1 MEYALYRTLFEH
13 APVGILVADAQ
24 SYYLDANPGM
34 CQMLGYA
41 HDELVGLHASDIVT
55 QTEVSHIGPALDD
68 IQSSH
73 HYLREWEFK
82 RKDGSTFV
90 AEVNATMLPDG
101 RLLGMV
107 RDITERR
114 QSQLLSTR
122 LAAIVEDSDDAIVSQ
137 DLNGIIVSW
146 NRGAEKIFGYHAIGM
161 IGTSVLR
168 LVPPE
173 LQEQELQIMR
183 KNLRG
188 EKVPPYESVR
198 LTRERQLIEVSV
210 AASPIRDASGRLVGI
225 SKVVRDI
232 TALKTHERA
241 LIRMTRLYDA
251 LSQVNQ
257 AIVWSKTRE
266 ELFER
271 VCRVLLE
278 NGRFR
283 MAWIGWRDPATEQ
296 IVPLAVA
303 GDVSGYIKSIK
314 IYADDRPEG
323 RGPSGTAFRSGEPYI
338 CNHLLTDPNTLPWR
352 PEIERRGF
360 RASAVF
366 PITEQGTVRGVMNVY
381 SDEENFFRSEEI
393 ALLQE
398 AAGDISFAL
407 DNLMRE
413 ELRVQAEMQAQSEK
427 NFSDTMIESMPG
439 ILYFYNEEGKFLR
452 WNHNFELVSG
462 YSGTEI
468 EHMHPLDF
476 FSTAEKEILQHRIG
490 EVFATGESFVEASFV
505 AKDGSSRP
513 YFFTGRRIEFQ
524 GMPCLVGMGID
535 ISDRKT
541 AELQLRAMQGRLEA
555 VVEHLREGLVIADPD
570 GDMLRWNPESL
581 RLLGFGD
588 LEEGRRR
595 QREFGKIFE
604 IFTLDGARLAPEQ
617 WPLARVR
624 RGEAIDDFQA
634 VVRRLDFEWEKIFS
648 FTGRSVEYA
657 PGAQLAFLTLQD
669 ITERKRAERS
679 LLDSKDELEKLV
691 VARTAD
697 LQSALI
703 RAEAADQIKSA
714 FLATMSHELRTP
726 LNSIIGF
733 TGILLQS
740 LAGPLNPEQAKQ
752 LGMVQGS
759 ARHLLEL
766 INDVLDISKI
776 EAGQLQIRAA
786 PFDLRDSVERM
797 AASLRPMA
805 ERKAIA
811 FEVFIASSIGEISSD
826 QRRIEQIM
834 LNLLNNAIKFTEQGS
849 VTLRVEPQDDFYPAG
864 GGGPLRAV
872 RFQVT
877 DTGIGIKPNDL
888 SLLFQPFRQ
897 IDSGLTRQYEGTGLG
912 LVICQRLVR
921 LLQGEINVSSILGQ
935 GSTFSVTIPSRLRVS
950 S

>member
-1 MEYALYRTLFEH
+1 MEHALYRTLFEH

-24 SYYLDANPGM
+24 SYYVDANPGM

-55 QTEVSHIGPALDD
+55 QTELSHIGPALDD
-68 IQSSH
+68 IQSSQQ
-73 HYLREWEFK
+73 YLREWEFK

-173 LQEQELQIMR
+173 LQHQELQIMQ

-188 EKVPPYESVR
+188 EKVVPYESMR
-198 LTRERQLIEVSV
+198 LTREGRSIEVSV
-210 AASPIRDASGRLVGI
+210 AASPIRDASGRLIGI

-257 AIVWSKTRE
+257 AIVWSKTRD
-266 ELFER
+266 ELFDR

-303 GDVSGYIKSIK
+303 GDASGYIKSIK
-314 IYADDRPEG
+314 IYADERPEG

-338 CNHLLTDPNTLPWR
+338 CNRLLADPNTLPWR
-352 PEIERRGF
+352 AEIERRGF

-366 PITEQGTVRGVMNVY
+366 PIAEQGAVRGVLNVY
-381 SDEENFFRSEEI
+381 SDEEDFFRSEEI

-398 AAGDISFAL
+398 AVGDISFAL
-407 DNLMRE
+407 DNMARE
-413 ELRVQAEMQAQSEK
+413 ELRLQAEMQAQSER

-452 WNHNFELVSG
+452 WNRNFELVSG
-462 YSGTEI
+462 YSGAEI

-505 AKDGSSRP
+505 AKDGSSKP
-513 YFFTGRRIEFQ
+513 YFFTGRRIETQ
-524 GMPCLVGMGID
+524 GMPCLVGMGVD
-535 ISDRKT
+535 IADRKK

-570 GDMLRWNPESL
+570 GDMLHWNPESL
-581 RLLGFGD
+581 RLLGFSE
-588 LEEGRRR
+588 LEEGRLR

-604 IFTLDGARLAPEQ
+604 IFTLDGVRLKPEQ

-624 RGEAIDDFQA
+624 RGEAIDDLQA
-634 VVRRLDFEWEKIFS
+634 VVRRLDFEWEKIIS
-648 FTGRSVEYA
+648 YTGRCVEYA
-657 PGAQLAFLTLQD
+657 PGEQLAFLTLQD

-679 LLDSKDELEKLV
+679 LLDSKDELETLV
-691 VARTAD
+691 AARTAD

-740 LAGPLNPEQAKQ
+740 LAGPLNPEQSKQ

-786 PFDLRDSVERM
+786 PFDFRESVERM

-811 FEVFIASSIGEISSD
+811 FEVFLASSIGEISSD
-826 QRRIEQIM
+826 QRRVEQIM
-834 LNLLNNAIKFTEQGS
+834 LNLLNNAIKFTQHGR

-864 GGGPLRAV
+864 GGGPLAALRL
-872 RFQVT
+872 QVT
-877 DTGIGIKPNDL
+877 DTGIGIKPDDL
-888 SLLFQPFRQ
+888 SMLFQPFRQ

-912 LVICQRLVR
+912 LVICQRLVS
-921 LLQGEINVSSILGQ
+921 LLDGEIDVSSVPGQ